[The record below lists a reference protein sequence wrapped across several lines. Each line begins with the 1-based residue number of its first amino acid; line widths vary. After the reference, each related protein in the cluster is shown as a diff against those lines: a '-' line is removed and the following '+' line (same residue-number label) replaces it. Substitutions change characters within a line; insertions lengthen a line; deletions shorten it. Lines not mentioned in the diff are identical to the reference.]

1 MATPTEPGR
10 AGGPNDPNSALD
22 EALEGL
28 LEFTGATAGWVGL
41 PDATGRLTFP
51 ARCGTIPDEWLTL
64 QRGEGRVWGF
74 AVREGPTLLN
84 DLRGLRPLG
93 VSALDNL
100 LSCPIGPPPA
110 PYGHVVLANK
120 LHGFTSHDAAVLQGV
135 AHLMAKRLS
144 RPGTLPAAMLRRLVD
159 RFGAGVLVVDDAGT
173 LVFANATWLE
183 WTGFALDEVVGR
195 PAPFPFWVSHREL
208 ASSGSLPGGAPSGAL
223 PFRRR
228 DDSLF
233 WCRVESFES
242 GAAGRG
248 LTAALLHP
256 TTTSAPAAIPD
267 AVALPLRLED
277 LPFGVALTDRAG
289 RLLWA
294 NATLSRLLPREA
306 PGGLLRERV
315 DAPSAAALERLTR
328 DPTRAEPGRMGCLV
342 LHDGGRPVT
351 AFWLAVGLP
360 DGPGFL
366 FALTDDAEGFP
377 LTGGLTEVR
386 AAEPAALD
394 WLALLLLPGAE
405 VGFWD
410 ERWERLTGLVGSDL
424 RGVRSDVVL
433 DWLFPRQR
441 DRNLVADWLH
451 EPRRKGGQAVLEV
464 LTRTGGRPMLCT
476 FLPVARSGADGRRE
490 HWLLLVGESELF
502 AGPGTPSLGFVRQFA
517 RGLGVLLNHY
527 LTAPVGL
534 AELALDRTDL
544 PGEMAG
550 WFHQIL
556 DSCQRATRLLA
567 ALEDLSA
574 TSTGEAPTLP
584 LVGLVKEFLDGQPE
598 AARRGYELKVDLRD
612 ADAVVRVNRRKLR
625 TVLEHLL
632 SNAREALV
640 QSDRRVIEVRVY
652 ATEDAVRCE
661 IRDSGEGLPGDDW
674 TLPLAPFFSTKGAF
688 AADPAHAAREAA
700 GLGLTVSQ
708 HLLALHGGHLELRS
722 APGEGTTAA
731 VVLPRAEVPAPTEP
745 APGLPENL
753 RHDAPTPAHGPHARP
768 TPSPKTPPA

>member
-1 MATPTEPGR
+1 MPTPSEPAR
-10 AGGPNDPNSALD
+10 AGGPNDPDYALD
-22 EALEGL
+22 EVLEGL

-41 PDATGRLTFP
+41 SDATGRLSFP
-51 ARCGTIPDEWLTL
+51 ARCGAVPDDWLAL

-84 DLRGLRPLG
+84 DLRGLQPLG
-93 VSALDNL
+93 VPALDNL
-100 LSCPIGPPPA
+100 LSCPLGPAAA
-110 PYGHVVLANK
+110 PRGHVVLANK
-120 LHGFTSHDAAVLQGV
+120 PHGFTSHDAAVLQGV
-135 AHLMAKRLS
+135 AHLMSRRLD
-144 RPGTLPAAMLRRLVD
+144 RPAALPAGVLRRVVD
-159 RFGAGVLVVDDAGT
+159 RCGAGVLVVDDAGT
-173 LVFANATWLE
+173 LVYANATWLE
-183 WTGFALDEVVGR
+183 WTGFSLDQVVGR

-208 ASSGSLPGGAPSGAL
+208 ASSAARPGGPPGGAL

-233 WCRVESFES
+233 WCRVESLEPV
-242 GAAGRG
+242 AAGRG
-248 LTAALLHP
+248 LTAALLYP
-256 TTTSAPAAIPD
+256 TATATPSGSFD
-267 AVALPLRLED
+267 SVSLPLRLED

-289 RLLWA
+289 RLVWS
-294 NATLSRLLPREA
+294 NAVTARLLPRDA
-306 PGGLLRERV
+306 PDGLLRERV
-315 DAPSAAALERLTR
+315 DSPSAAALERLVR
-328 DPTRAEPGRMGCLV
+328 DPTRTEPGRMGCLV
-342 LHDGGRPVT
+342 LHDAGRPVT

-366 FALTDDAEGFP
+366 FALTDDAEGFA
-377 LTGGLTEVR
+377 LTGGAAEFR
-386 AAEPAALD
+386 AAEQPAAD
-394 WLALLLLPGAE
+394 WLALLLFPGAE

-410 ERWERLTGLVGSDL
+410 ERWERLTGLVAADL
-424 RGVRSDVVL
+424 RGVRSELVL

-476 FLPVARSGADGRRE
+476 FLPVARSGNDGRRE

-544 PGEMAG
+544 PAEMGG

-556 DSCQRATRLLA
+556 DSCQRATRLLS
-567 ALEDLSA
+567 ALEDLAA
-574 TSTGEAPTLP
+574 TTKGEAPP
-584 LVGLVKEFLDGQPE
+584 LSLTGLVKEFLESQPE

-612 ADAVVRVNRRKLR
+612 ADATVRINRRMLR

-640 QSDRRVIEVRVY
+640 QSDRRAIEVRVY
-652 ATEDAVRCE
+652 ATEEAVRCE
-661 IRDSGEGLPGDDW
+661 IRDTGEGLPGDDW

-731 VVLPRAEVPAPTEP
+731 LVLPRAEVAAPTEP
-745 APGLPENL
+745 APGVPDTL
-753 RHDAPTPAHGPHARP
+753 RHDGPTPALGPHARP

>member
-1 MATPTEPGR
+1 MPTPEPLR
-10 AGGPNDPNSALD
+10 AGGPIDPDYALD
-22 EALEGL
+22 EALESL

-41 PDATGRLTFP
+41 PDAAGRLTFP
-51 ARCGTIPDEWLTL
+51 ARSGTVPDDWLSL

-84 DLRGLRPLG
+84 DLRGLQPLG
-93 VSALDNL
+93 VPPLDNL
-100 LSCPIGPPPA
+100 LSCPLGPPAA
-110 PYGHVVLANK
+110 PRGHVVLANK
-120 LHGFTSHDAAVLQGV
+120 PHGFTSHDAAVLQGV
-135 AHLMAKRLS
+135 AHLMSKRLG
-144 RPGTLPAAMLRRLVD
+144 RPPGAVPAATLRRVVD
-159 RFGAGVLVVDDAGT
+159 QFGAGVLVVDEAGT
-173 LVFANATWLE
+173 LVFANATWLG
-183 WTGFALDEVVGR
+183 WTGFSLDEVVGK

-208 ASSGSLPGGAPSGAL
+208 ASSGSLPTGPPGGAL

-228 DDSLF
+228 DESLL
-233 WCRVESFES
+233 WCRVESVEVDPAS
-242 GAAGRG
+242 RG
-248 LTAALLHP
+248 LTAALLYP
-256 TTTSAPAAIPD
+256 TTTATTGSLD
-267 AVALPLRLED
+267 SVALPLRLED
-277 LPFGVALTDRAG
+277 LPFGVALTDRTG
-289 RLLWA
+289 RLLWC
-294 NATLSRLLPREA
+294 NAATARLLPRNA
-306 PGGLLRERV
+306 ADGLLRERV
-315 DAPSAAALERLTR
+315 DAVSAAALERLTR
-328 DPTRAEPGRMGCLV
+328 DPTRAEPGRMGSLV

-377 LTGGLTEVR
+377 LTGGPSEIR
-386 AAEPAALD
+386 SSEPPAVD

-410 ERWERLTGLVGSDL
+410 ERWERLTGLVGADL
-424 RGVRSDVVL
+424 RGVRSDLVL

-476 FLPVARSGADGRRE
+476 FLPVARSGSDGRRE

-544 PGEMAG
+544 PAEMAG
-550 WFHQIL
+550 WFQQIL
-556 DSCQRATRLLA
+556 DSCQRATRLLS
-567 ALEDLSA
+567 ALEDLAA
-574 TSTGEAPTLP
+574 TATGEAPP
-584 LVGLVKEFLDGQPE
+584 LSLAGLVKEFLDSQPE

-612 ADAVVRVNRRKLR
+612 PAASVRINRRMLR

-640 QSDRRVIEVRVY
+640 QSDRRAIEVRVY
-652 ATEDAVRCE
+652 ATEEAARCE
-661 IRDSGEGLPGDDW
+661 IRDTGEGLPGDDW

-731 VVLPRAEVPAPTEP
+731 LVLPRADVAAPTEP
-745 APGLPENL
+745 APAAPDTL
-753 RHDAPTPAHGPHARP
+753 RHDGPTPAHGPHSRP
-768 TPSPKTPPA
+768 APSPKTPPA